1 MYLIIKKYHFKPL
14 EGRGV
19 TNFHAKIKVLS
30 NIFIPIIYSSRF
42 DLYTYIKYGFYIN
55 YLMFYVYFWY
65 FAFSLENV

>member
-1 MYLIIKKYHFKPL
+1 MYLILKKYYFKPQ
-14 EGRGV
+14 EGRGA
-19 TNFHAKIKVLS
+19 TNFHAQIKVLS

-42 DLYTYIKYGFYIN
+42 DLYTYIKYGFYI